1 MFIFITCFCVSWDFP
16 LRTQFRLAMS
26 VTMFPAELAPE
37 IRDRKLSVNTSVTRA
52 VSALL
57 ILWSN

>member
-1 MFIFITCFCVSWDFP
+1 MFIFITCLYVSWDFR
-16 LRTQFRLAMS
+16 LRTQFTLAMS
-26 VTMFPAELAPE
+26 VMTFPAELAPE
-37 IRDRKLSVNTSVTRA
+37 IRDGKLSVNTSVTRA